1 MDRNVR
7 ISLVIPARNEAQ
19 LLPRLLASVAV
30 ARSRYRAGA
39 QAVET
44 IVADNGSSDETCAIA
59 RAAGCVVVDVQP
71 RIIAAVRN
79 GGAAIARGNLLAFV
93 DADMQVH
100 PDTFEA
106 VDAALSDNG
115 IAGGA
120 SGIRP
125 ERWSLGIGAVFALT
139 DIVGRVTGVEAGLTY
154 LRREDFTA
162 LHGYDERRAALEDVD
177 LLWRLRRLCRP
188 RGQRLAR
195 LRAAPAVFSTRKF
208 DQRGD
213 WHWLPLGARMV
224 ASRGWRTTRRTQV
237 VERYWYDPH
246 ERVGER
252 PTASRVSRD
261 RRRRGLP

>member
-1 MDRNVR
+1 MDERVR
-7 ISLVIPARNEAQ
+7 ISLVVPARNEAQ

-30 ARSRYRAGA
+30 ARSRYRPGEVAI
-39 QAVET
+39 EI

-59 RAAGCVVVDVQP
+59 RAAGCIVVDVQP

-79 GGAAIARGNLLAFV
+79 GGAAVARGDLLAFV

-100 PDTFEA
+100 PDTFDA
-106 VDAALSDNG
+106 VDAALSDPL

-125 ERWSLGIGAVFALT
+125 ERWSLGIGAVYALT
-139 DIVGRVTGVEAGLTY
+139 DIVGRATGIEAGLAY
-154 LRREDFTA
+154 LRREDFEV

-177 LLWRLRRLCRP
+177 LLWRLRRLGRA

-195 LRAAPAVFSTRKF
+195 LRATPAIFSTRKF
-208 DQRGD
+208 DLRGD
-213 WHWLPLGARMV
+213 WHWLALGARMM
-224 ASRGWRTTRRTQV
+224 ASRGWRTRRRTAV

-246 ERVGER
+246 
-252 PTASRVSRD
+252 
-261 RRRRGLP
+261 